1 MTVRIVS
8 TVLATYMVVFVVLFG
23 IFAWAA
29 PAQERR
35 QTQVLCMPF
44 EVLVR
49 TAAQR
54 GEHPAVTGDVFPDTN
69 QSPFALMLFVNKDN
83 GEFTFAGVNRQT
95 KTACVLAAGYNWKP
109 VPPLPAKKP

>member
-1 MTVRIVS
+1 MISRIVR
-8 TVLATYMVVFVVLFG
+8 TVLLSYTMVFVVLFG
-23 IFAWAA
+23 MFAYAA
-29 PAQERR
+29 PAQEAQ

-44 EVLVR
+44 EVLAR
-49 TAAQR
+49 TTAQR
-54 GEHPAVTGDVFPDTN
+54 GEKPAVTGDVFPDTN
-69 QSPFALMLFVNKDN
+69 QSPFALMLFVNKEN